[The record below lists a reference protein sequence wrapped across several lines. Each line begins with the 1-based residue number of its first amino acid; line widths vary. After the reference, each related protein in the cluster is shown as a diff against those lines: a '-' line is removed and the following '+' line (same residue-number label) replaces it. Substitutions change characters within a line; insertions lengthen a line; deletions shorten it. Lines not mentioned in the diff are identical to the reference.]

1 MNRLVIYL
9 ILTLASPLV
18 ASDLVSSIHFFPVA
32 SRTDGLAGTR
42 WFTSVQIA
50 NPQSEALTMALMIMP
65 TIGAACDNV
74 IRIAP
79 ETLNLRSDGTV
90 VTVHTDILYSDMD
103 VYTVYLAGVV
113 ISSWKADNRG
123 YFVAKFQM
131 DDIKAI
137 DGLILNDYNTFQ
149 LVAVT
154 VGGEPVC
161 GETDVMVIDRGS
173 ARATG
178 NRKSSSAE

>member
-1 MNRLVIYL
+1 MTTENVRMNGRCTVVAAA
-9 ILTLASPLV
+9 LA
-18 ASDLVSSIHFFPVA
+18 
-32 SRTDGLAGTR
+32 
-42 WFTSVQIA
+42 
-50 NPQSEALTMALMIMP
+50 MALMIMP
-65 TIGAACDNV
+65 TIGTACDNV

-103 VYTVYLAGVV
+103 VYTVYLADVA

-123 YFVAKFQM
+123 YFVAKFLM

-154 VGGEPVC
+154 VGGDAVC

-173 ARATG
+173 IPSARR
-178 NRKSSSAE
+178 NSSNVE

>member
-1 MNRLVIYL
+1 MTTENVRMNGRYTV
-9 ILTLASPLV
+9 V
-18 ASDLVSSIHFFPVA
+18 AA
-32 SRTDGLAGTR
+32 
-42 WFTSVQIA
+42 
-50 NPQSEALTMALMIMP
+50 ALTMALMIMP
-65 TIGAACDNV
+65 TISTACDNV

-103 VYTVYLAGVV
+103 VYTVYLADVA

-123 YFVAKFQM
+123 YFVAKFLM

-154 VGGEPVC
+154 VSGEAVC

-173 ARATG
+173 IPSARR
-178 NRKSSSAE
+178 NSSNVE

>member
-1 MNRLVIYL
+1 MNTENARLKGRNTVI
-9 ILTLASPLV
+9 A
-18 ASDLVSSIHFFPVA
+18 A
-32 SRTDGLAGTR
+32 
-42 WFTSVQIA
+42 
-50 NPQSEALTMALMIMP
+50 ALTMALMIMP
-65 TIGAACDNV
+65 TIGTACDNV

-79 ETLNLRSDGTV
+79 ETLNLSSDGTV
-90 VTVHTDILYSDMD
+90 VTVHTDILYSEMD
-103 VYTVYLAGVV
+103 VYTVYLANVA

-123 YFVAKFQM
+123 YFVAKFLM

-137 DGLILNDYNTFQ
+137 DGLILNDYNIFQ

-161 GETDVMVIDRGS
+161 GEADVMVIDRGS

-178 NRKSSSAE
+178 GRRSSNAE

>member
-1 MNRLVIYL
+1 MTTENVRMNGRYTVVAAA
-9 ILTLASPLV
+9 LA
-18 ASDLVSSIHFFPVA
+18 
-32 SRTDGLAGTR
+32 
-42 WFTSVQIA
+42 
-50 NPQSEALTMALMIMP
+50 MALMIMP
-65 TIGAACDNV
+65 TIGTACDNV

-103 VYTVYLAGVV
+103 VYTVYLADVA

-123 YFVAKFQM
+123 YFVAKFLM

-154 VGGEPVC
+154 VSGEAVC

-173 ARATG
+173 IPSARR
-178 NRKSSSAE
+178 NSSNVE